1 MAQFQTFQIIRSVRD
16 LPPRDII
23 VFVKTATFDIDLV
36 KTSGVIAI
44 DMEIDNRDAVNV
56 ALVTLNSE
64 DVYTISASG
73 SKTHSDVAISRVRV
87 TNSTDYQIIAHV
99 ISLALLQKLNAVEVV

>member
-1 MAQFQTFQIIRSVRD
+1 MFQIIRSVRD

-23 VFVKTATFDIDLV
+23 VFIKTATFDIDLV

-44 DMEIDNRDAVNV
+44 DMEIDNRDTSNTAV
-56 ALVTLNSE
+56 VTINSE
-64 DVYTISASG
+64 DAYTLSAG
-73 SKTHSDVAISRVRV
+73 ASKSPSDVAISRVRV
-87 TNSTDYQIIAHV
+87 TTSTDYQIIAHV